1 MRYVKVGDFEAS
13 AIGLGGWQFG
23 GKEWGWDSE
32 HRAEDHKIIQRA
44 VELGINFI
52 DTAEGYSKGESEAII
67 GEALADRD
75 KTGLYIA
82 TKLMPIMPT
91 PGRIVRA
98 AKASRDRLQVETMDN
113 YQIHWPNP
121 VIPLGTQM
129 NGMRQVRDTGIARD
143 IGVSNFSL
151 SMWQK
156 AERLLGGPVISN
168 QVQYNLLRRGAEKLL
183 PWAKEQGRVVIAY
196 SPLAQGM
203 LTGKYHSGNAPGGC
217 RKMNTA
223 FTSGA
228 IEGAQPLLTA
238 LKEIAKRHD
247 ATPSQIA
254 LAWLI
259 HHPNVIAIPGARNVS
274 QLEQNVAAG
283 DIELGEEEFQR
294 LNEISGAIPKGGVM
308 AVPQMVGRL
317 LSRRPAATVA
327 S

>member
-1 MRYVKVGDFEAS
+1 MRKVRIGDFEAS

-23 GKEWGWDSE
+23 GKEWGWDSA
-32 HRAEDHKIIQRA
+32 HRAEDHRIIQRA
-44 VELGINFI
+44 IELGINFI

-67 GEALADRD
+67 GEALEGAARD
-75 KTGLYIA
+75 QLFVA

-98 AKASRDRLQVETMDN
+98 ADASRKRLRDECMDL

-121 VIPLGTQM
+121 VVPIGTQM
-129 NGMRQVRDTGIARD
+129 KGMRMVREQGMARHL
-143 IGVSNFSL
+143 GVSNFSL
-151 SMWQK
+151 SAWQK
-156 AERLLGGPVISN
+156 ADRCLDGPVISN

-183 PWAKEQGRVVIAY
+183 PWAEANGRVVIAY

-203 LTGKYHSGNAPGGC
+203 LTGKYSSDNAPGGC

-223 FTSGA
+223 FTSAG
-228 IEGAQPLLTA
+228 IEAAQPTITA
-238 LKEIAKRHD
+238 LREIAQKHD

-259 HHPNVIAIPGARNVS
+259 HHPNVIAIPGARNVA

-283 DIELGEEEFQR
+283 EINLSEDEFAR
-294 LNEISGAIPKGGVM
+294 LNEVSTTAGKGGLKT
-308 AVPQMVGRL
+308 VPQFVGRMFT
-317 LSRRPAATVA
+317 RRPAGAAA